1 MTQRYIVET
10 VNNAWS
16 YINGPQ
22 GYREGPYRYRWEA
35 EVVADQLE
43 RGEVAQETH
52 SIANQEG

>member
-1 MTQRYIVET
+1 MTQRYTVET

-16 YINGPQ
+16 YINGPD

-35 EVVADQLE
+35 EEYAEKLE